1 MATEIKCPSC
11 GHQFALA
18 EIEAEEFKRNLQQQ
32 MKEFMRKKDEEY
44 KRREEELEQQ
54 KIQIESI
61 TARRVQEQFAARLKS
76 LEEERNQKAQQI
88 VEFEKK
94 QLDLLRDKSELEQK
108 EKNIEFEIEKR
119 ILETRP
125 QIEEEVLKRGKE
137 LFDLK
142 LKEKDTQMESL
153 KKTIEELKRKSEQGS
168 MQLQGEAQELL
179 LEEILRD
186 LFPFDTI
193 ESIGKGAEGAD
204 TVQVVR
210 NSNMK
215 ECGRIIFESK
225 RTKNWSNSWIDK
237 LKSDMRSKNAD
248 IAVLV
253 TQVFPRGTERF
264 CERDGVWLCTF
275 SEVAAVASILRD
287 TLIKVAEVKKFEEN
301 KETKAQLV
309 YSYLTSNEFK
319 LQWNSII
326 EAYLSM
332 KNNIEKER
340 IQAEKQWK
348 EREKQ
353 LYKIFKGATGFI
365 GSIKGLGG
373 MEIQELPSLENGEL
387 DTLPPL

>member
-1 MATEIKCPSC
+1 MATEIKCPGC

-18 EIEAEEFKRNLQQQ
+18 EVEAEEFKRNLQQQ
-32 MKEFMRKKDEEY
+32 MIEYKKKKDEEY
-44 KRREEELEQQ
+44 KKRTDELEQQ
-54 KIQIESI
+54 KMQIENNA
-61 TARRVQEQFAARLKS
+61 TRKVQEQFAARLKS
-76 LEEERNQKAQQI
+76 LEEERNQKAQQL

-108 EKNIEFEIEKR
+108 EKNFEFELEKR
-119 ILETRP
+119 FLETRP
-125 QIEEEVLKRGKE
+125 KIEEEVFKRGQA

-142 LKEKDTQMESL
+142 MKEKETQMESL

-179 LEEILRD
+179 LEEILHET
-186 LFPFDTI
+186 FPFDTI
-193 ESIGKGAEGAD
+193 ESINIGSEGAD
-204 TVQVVR
+204 SVQIVR
-210 NSNMK
+210 NSAMK

-225 RTKNWSNSWIDK
+225 RTKNWNKEWIDK

-253 TQVFPRGTERF
+253 TRAFPKGIDRF
-264 CERDGVWLCTF
+264 CEKDGVWICTF
-275 SEVAAVASILRD
+275 AEVVAVSSILRD
-287 TLIKVAEVKKFEEN
+287 TLLKIAEVKKFEEN
-301 KETKAQLV
+301 KDAKAQMV
-309 YSYLTSNEFK
+309 YHYLTSNEFK

-332 KNNIEKER
+332 KTNIEKER
-340 IQAEKQWK
+340 VQAEKQWK

-373 MEIQELPSLENGEL
+373 MEIQELPSLENGEM
-387 DTLPPL
+387 DTLPPA